1 MSLISLEFF
10 QRYQSE
16 LDTAI
21 KNYFSSK
28 KEIIDMSIPI
38 NAGTAL
44 ETGVDLNDLQE
55 AGNYYIESD
64 TVAGGLVNL
73 PLALSGK
80 VLVIDNGADG
90 IVQYYIPNHSTRL
103 FQRNYWS
110 STWTNW
116 VEYGEKSVYISQTLT
131 AGQTSVTF
139 NSADIT
145 ATALVDVYTSVA
157 GLVYQSMSGS
167 VGSVTV
173 TYEAQASDITVTL
186 EIKKQ

>member
-1 MSLISLEFF
+1 MSLINLDFM
-10 QRYQSE
+10 QRYQGE

-21 KNYFSSK
+21 KNYVKSK
-28 KEIIDMSIPI
+28 NPNEQ
-38 NAGTAL
+38 GTAI
-44 ETGVDLNDLQE
+44 TSGTDLNDLTT
-55 AGNYYIESD
+55 AGVYYIAGD
-64 TVAGGLVNL
+64 TIASSLLNL
-73 PLALSGK
+73 PLALCGK
-80 VLVIDNGADG
+80 VLVMDNGTNG
-90 IVQYYIPNHSTRL
+90 IVQYYIPNHNTRL

-110 STWTNW
+110 SAWTNW

-145 ATALVDVYTSVA
+145 ATALVDVYTSIA
-157 GLVYQSMSGS
+157 GLAYQTMSGS